1 MTVIHGSYPLW
12 ELGVLIVWVVGMKC
26 AAMDLAEMDRALGEA
41 VLAALTAINMTV
53 KEAAAI
59 MQMNESQFRKA
70 LQGLG
75 QRHLALNHLIK
86 LGPVFM
92 VHLTGSLMWLTAKQR
107 AQEIVETVSVR
118 RGA

>member
-26 AAMDLAEMDRALGEA
+26 AAMDLSDMDRALGEA
-41 VLAALTAINMTV
+41 VLAALAAVNVTV

-59 MQMNESQFRKA
+59 MRMNESQFRKA
-70 LQGLG
+70 LRGEG

-86 LGPVFM
+86 LGPTFM
-92 VHLTGSLMWLTAKQR
+92 VHLFGSVMWITAKQR
-107 AQEIVETVSVR
+107 GHEILETVRVR
-118 RGA
+118 EGA